1 MSSNEEYL
9 DNLLKSMDGNSG
21 SQGAD
26 SVEEMD
32 DEDIDALFA
41 AAERILNGE
50 LSEDEP
56 EETGGYETGTA
67 IEASAAEPEEEEAR
81 QEPSK
86 ESVEKAALADV
97 EEAQEAYPTMESA
110 KDMTQEEIEALLAST
125 ENQPEEEA
133 GEAEPENTEDTV
145 EQDDLMALLGESD
158 SNGDLSAIGD
168 LLEAADSGELPAD
181 TENTDAKGSDAEEPE
196 AFFPDIAFPAEMEEE
211 PAEDTEDD
219 GKKEKKKRERKPKK
233 EKKVKEKKEKKEK
246 KTKTKSAEAA
256 DDTTAEGEAPATDG
270 MVEPTEKKKGF
281 FSKLLTALTEEEES
295 NISDENQAIMQELE
309 EEDLKEA
316 GKKKKMKKGKKPAD
330 GKGKDEADED
340 EEDIGKGK
348 KKGKP
353 KKEPKPKK
361 QKEPKEP
368 AVPEKPGKR
377 ISPKSIVVVVLF
389 AATVFGGIF
398 LSISLFSGELR
409 MQSATDAFERGDYM
423 TCYEEM
429 YGMDLN
435 EEEEMMFRHAEIVL
449 KMQRRIT
456 TYEKYIGEGREL
468 EALDSLM
475 QAVADYDDMYTKAQE
490 CGAGVEVA
498 GLYDRIIQVL
508 QDNYGVGQDAARA
521 IALCPSNVDYTRYLT
536 ALIAGEGISTGGEQG
551 GISLPEEELQDLL
564 PAEEELNR
572 PGFAD

>member
-86 ESVEKAALADV
+86 EPVEKAAPADV

-133 GEAEPENTEDTV
+133 GEAEPENTEDIV

-233 EKKVKEKKEKKEK
+233 EKKVKEKKEKK
-246 KTKTKSAEAA
+246 TKTKSAEAA
-256 DDTTAEGEAPATDG
+256 DDTTAEGEASATDG

>member
-67 IEASAAEPEEEEAR
+67 VEASAAEPEEEEAK

-86 ESVEKAALADV
+86 ESVEKAAPADV

-133 GEAEPENTEDTV
+133 GEDEPENTEDTV

-181 TENTDAKGSDAEEPE
+181 TENTDTKGSDAEETE

-219 GKKEKKKRERKPKK
+219 GKKKKRERKPKK
-233 EKKVKEKKEKKEK
+233 EKKVKEKKEK

-256 DDTTAEGEAPATDG
+256 DDTTAEGESAATDG

-398 LSISLFSGELR
+398 LSILLFSGELR

-435 EEEEMMFRHAEIVL
+435 EEEKMMFRHAEIVL

-498 GLYDRIIQVL
+498 GLYDRIIQIL

>member
-9 DNLLKSMDGNSG
+9 DNLLKSMDGDSG
-21 SQGAD
+21 SQRADGA
-26 SVEEMD
+26 EEMD

-56 EETGGYETGTA
+56 ADAGFYGRENA
-67 IEASAAEPEEEEAR
+67 VEASTAEPEAEEAG
-81 QEPSK
+81 QEPL
-86 ESVEKAALADV
+86 EEPADV
-97 EEAQEAYPTMESA
+97 EEAQEAPTVESA
-110 KDMTQEEIEALLAST
+110 KDMSQEEIEALLAST
-125 ENQPEEEA
+125 ENQLHEETEEA
-133 GEAEPENTEDTV
+133 VSEHEGDAA
-145 EQDDLMALLGESD
+145 EQDDLMALLGGPN
-158 SNGDLSAIGD
+158 SNEDLNAIGD

-181 TENTDAKGSDAEEPE
+181 AENTDAKDSAAEEPE
-196 AFFPDIAFPAEMEEE
+196 AFFPDITFPEGMEEE
-211 PAEDTEDD
+211 PAENTEDD
-219 GKKEKKKRERKPKK
+219 GKKGKKKRAPKPKK
-233 EKKVKEKKEKKEK
+233 EKKVKEKKEKKK
-246 KTKTKSAEAA
+246 KGKGAEAEGNA
-256 DDTTAEGEAPATDG
+256 TAEGEAATADG
-270 MVEPTEKKKGF
+270 MAEQPEKKKGF

-316 GKKKKMKKGKKPAD
+316 GKKKKMKKGKKPAG
-330 GKGKDEADED
+330 GKGESDED
-340 EEDIGKGK
+340 EENTGKDK

-361 QKEPKEP
+361 QKEPKEPKEP

-409 MQSATDAFERGDYM
+409 MQSAIDAFEQGDYM

-429 YGMDLN
+429 YGMDLDA
-435 EEEEMMFRHAEIVL
+435 EEEMMFRHAEIVL

-456 TYEKYIGEGREL
+456 IYEKYIGEGREL

-490 CGAGVEVA
+490 CGAGLEVA
-498 GLYDRIIQVL
+498 GLYDRIIQIL
-508 QDNYGVGQDAARA
+508 QDNYGVNQDAARA
-521 IALCPSNVDYTRYLT
+521 IALCSSNVDYTRYLT
-536 ALIAGEGISTGGEQG
+536 ALVTGESISTGGNQG
-551 GISLPEEELQDLL
+551 GISLPEEELQDVL
-564 PAEEELNR
+564 PAEEELNQ

>member
-26 SVEEMD
+26 SAEEMD

-50 LSEDEP
+50 LSEDAGFYGREN
-56 EETGGYETGTA
+56 A
-67 IEASAAEPEEEEAR
+67 VEASAAEPEEEEAK

-86 ESVEKAALADV
+86 EPVKKEAPADV
-97 EEAQEAYPTMESA
+97 EEEQEAYPTMESA

-133 GEAEPENTEDTV
+133 EEAEPENTEDTE

-181 TENTDAKGSDAEEPE
+181 TESTDTKGSDAEEPE

-211 PAEDTEDD
+211 PAEDD
-219 GKKEKKKRERKPKK
+219 GKKGKKKRERKPKK
-233 EKKVKEKKEKKEK
+233 EKKVKEKKEKK
-246 KTKTKSAEAA
+246 TKTKSAEAA
-256 DDTTAEGEAPATDG
+256 GDTTAEGEAAAVDG
-270 MVEPTEKKKGF
+270 MTEQPEKKKGF
-281 FSKLLTALTEEEES
+281 FSKLFTALTEEEES

-330 GKGKDEADED
+330 KKGESDED

-389 AATVFGGIF
+389 AASVFGGIF

-409 MQSATDAFERGDYM
+409 MQGAIDAFERGDYM

-429 YGMDLN
+429 YGMDLD

-456 TYEKYIGEGREL
+456 IYEKYIGEGREL

-490 CGAGVEVA
+490 CGAGLEVA
-498 GLYDRIIQVL
+498 GLYDRIIQIL
-508 QDNYGVGQDAARA
+508 QDNYGVNQDAARA

-536 ALIAGEGISTGGEQG
+536 ALITGEGISTGGEQG
-551 GISLPEEELQDLL
+551 GISLPEEEFQDVL
-564 PAEEELNR
+564 PAEEELNQ

>member
-67 IEASAAEPEEEEAR
+67 VEASAAEPEEEEAK

-86 ESVEKAALADV
+86 ESVEKAAPADV

-133 GEAEPENTEDTV
+133 GEDEPENTEDTV

-181 TENTDAKGSDAEEPE
+181 TENTDTKGSDAEETE

-219 GKKEKKKRERKPKK
+219 GKKKKRERKPKK
-233 EKKVKEKKEKKEK
+233 EKKVKEKKEK

-256 DDTTAEGEAPATDG
+256 DDTTAEGESAATDG

-398 LSISLFSGELR
+398 LSILLFSGELR

-435 EEEEMMFRHAEIVL
+435 EEEKMMFRHAEIVL

-498 GLYDRIIQVL
+498 GLYDRIIQIL
-508 QDNYGVGQDAARA
+508 QDNYGVSQDAARA